1 MSFNC
6 DVCGSR
12 ATTKQNLLKHQKTEA
27 CLRVKNI
34 NDLNNSVERLTTSN
48 NLLNEQLRTV
58 TLELDTTKSEL
69 NSTKLKL
76 DNKNNKL
83 KSLQDKVDD
92 YIKIIEK
99 NLNKNINNQNQ
110 SDICN
115 NEDNIENNSN
125 EMTLQVKNNNSFNLF
140 GNLTGKNLV
149 LNNVEI
155 IYRKDD
161 GFINATKLCQAGESR
176 YSYWYQNNK
185 TKKFIDVLSLTVGIP
200 TVNLIK
206 QEQGGNGER
215 HTWVHPQVAIN
226 IAQWI
231 SPEFD
236 VQVSKW
242 ILDLQKQNEEF
253 IDEIQNLRKQNN
265 EMTLQVKNNNSFNL
279 FGNLTGKNLVLNNV
293 EIIYRKDDGFINA
306 TKLCQAGESRYSYW
320 YQNNKTKKFIDV
332 LSLTVGIPTVNLIKQ
347 EQGGNGERH
356 TWVHPQVAINI
367 AQWISP
373 EFDVQVSK
381 WIYELCIT
389 GHVSMDS
396 NKTTKELDD
405 MLKKKYEEQ
414 VREVNRLIE
423 LEKRYQEEIEEL
435 KERENKILNELEE
448 YRNKIQA
455 TEVQQNIEL
464 RLLNELE
471 ETKNELEMIK
481 EEYENKINIKPVE
494 YYINEVCD
502 KFKLTDDVHEYR
514 EYNCLYCLYVD
525 KIESVNQNGERK
537 MSYYLKYGE
546 SSNIELRMSSH
557 KGTFKNMKIMWIIRA
572 NNSNTSE
579 NKFKEWLKMNDLL
592 CDYNGMKE
600 IIKIE
605 TKEQLF
611 NVKDKLHKIDRE
623 NNTTDMKILTLEHN
637 IDIKNEKING
647 LNEKINGLK
656 DKVECLEKQIK
667 LYEYIIKIKDN

>member
-185 TKKFIDVLSLTVGIP
+185 TKKFIDVLSLSVGIP
-200 TVNLIK
+200 TDTLIK
-206 QEQGGNGER
+206 QDKGDINNR
-215 HTWVHPQVAIN
+215 CTWVHPQI
-226 IAQWI
+226 
-231 SPEFD
+231 
-236 VQVSKW
+236 
-242 ILDLQKQNEEF
+242 
-253 IDEIQNLRKQNN
+253 
-265 EMTLQVKNNNSFNL
+265 
-279 FGNLTGKNLVLNNV
+279 
-293 EIIYRKDDGFINA
+293 
-306 TKLCQAGESRYSYW
+306 
-320 YQNNKTKKFIDV
+320 
-332 LSLTVGIPTVNLIKQ
+332 
-347 EQGGNGERH
+347 
-356 TWVHPQVAINI
+356 AINI